1 MASDD
6 NTINIV
12 TAAFVIIGNE
22 ILSGRTKDV
31 NLSFLASEL
40 SNIGIRLEEVRIIK
54 DEHNVIADTVRIM
67 RKQYDY
73 VFTSGGI
80 GPTHDDITCE
90 SIAQSFD
97 LEVYHHPD
105 AVQRMSVHAQKRNVE
120 LNEVR
125 MRMARTPKGAT
136 LILNPISAAPG
147 FTVENVHVMA
157 VVPSVFQAMVKEL
170 LPTLKTG
177 TKIHSLTVICDLGE
191 GSIANGLEQI
201 QREKPNIDIG
211 SYPYFR
217 SGIYGTELVLRGTNI
232 SALEITAESI
242 RQLVLEKGGRPTSKE
257 DKE

>member
-22 ILSGRTKDV
+22 ILSGRTKDA

-54 DEHNVIADTVRIM
+54 DDHVTIAETVKII

-80 GPTHDDITCE
+80 GPTHDDITCD
-90 SIAQSFD
+90 SIAQSFN

-105 AVQRMSVHAQKRNVE
+105 AVQRMSDHARKRNVE
-120 LNEVR
+120 LNEAR

-157 VVPSVFQAMVKEL
+157 GVPSVFQAMVKEL

-177 TKIHSLTVICDLGE
+177 TKVHLSLIHI
-191 GSIANGLEQI
+191 
-201 QREKPNIDIG
+201 
-211 SYPYFR
+211 
-217 SGIYGTELVLRGTNI
+217 
-232 SALEITAESI
+232 
-242 RQLVLEKGGRPTSKE
+242 
-257 DKE
+257 